1 MSSSSQ
7 LQSVIEAAWENRA
20 NLSVSSA
27 PADVRDAVDQAIGEL
42 NAGRLRVAT
51 REGVGQW
58 TVHQWLKKAVLLSF
72 RLNDN
77 VRMGAGD
84 LTFFDKVPTKFSH
97 MEEEGLRATGVRVVP
112 PAVARRGSYIAK
124 GAILMP
130 SYVNIGAYV
139 DEGTMVDTWA
149 TVGSCAQI
157 GKNVH
162 LSGGVGIGGVLEPLQ
177 ANPTVIEDNCFI
189 GARSEVVEGVIVE
202 ENSVLGMGVY
212 VGQSTPIF
220 DRATGEISYGRI
232 PSGSVVVSGNLP
244 KTAANGAPY
253 SMYAAIIVK
262 RVDAQTRSKT
272 SINDLLRD

>member
-1 MSSSSQ
+1 MSSQ

-244 KTAANGAPY
+244 KTGANGAPY